1 MGRLRQGQGRLDHQ
15 HFVFRASGAETMIIP
30 YRLFILNFAGACFVV
45 WAYVLGYV
53 GFVFSHDISHISYL
67 ITALFLASMA
77 GVFMGKT
84 AHMERVEVWLVT
96 LGLIGN
102 VVGFI
107 IALQHIDTGSLG
119 SAEGV
124 QKVAA
129 NLLAGMGVAFCS
141 TLVGAVAALWV
152 SVNGWVVGK

>member
-1 MGRLRQGQGRLDHQ
+1 MTL
-15 HFVFRASGAETMIIP
+15 TK
-30 YRLFILNFAGACFVV
+30 RLFIANFAGACLVV
-45 WAYVLGYV
+45 WAWFLGYV
-53 GFVFSHDISHISYL
+53 GFVYSHDISRISYV
-67 ITALFLASMA
+67 ITALFAASIA
-77 GVFMGKT
+77 AIFLGKT
-84 AHMERVEVWLVT
+84 SHIERAEVWLVT

-129 NLLAGMGVAFCS
+129 SLLAGMGVAFCS
-141 TLVGAVAALWV
+141 TLVGAVAALWI
-152 SVNGWVVGK
+152 SVNGWVVGAGK

>member
-1 MGRLRQGQGRLDHQ
+1 MK
-15 HFVFRASGAETMIIP
+15 T
-30 YRLFILNFAGACFVV
+30 RLFVLNFAGLCGII
-45 WAYVLGYV
+45 WAYWLGYV
-53 GFVFSHDISHISYL
+53 QFVFGHDVSHISYL
-67 ITALFLASMA
+67 ITALFVVSMV

-107 IALQHIDTGSLG
+107 IALQNIDTGSLG

-129 NLLAGMGVAFCS
+129 SLLAGMGVAFCS
-141 TLVGAVAALWV
+141 TLVGAVAALWT
-152 SVNGWVVGK
+152 SINAWMLSK

>member
-1 MGRLRQGQGRLDHQ
+1 
-15 HFVFRASGAETMIIP
+15 MI
-30 YRLFILNFAGACFVV
+30 RLFTLNFGFACFLA
-45 WAYVLGYV
+45 WAWWLGYV

-67 ITALFLASMA
+67 ISAVFILSMA

-84 AHMERVEVWLVT
+84 AHLERVEVWLVT

-107 IALQHIDTGSLG
+107 LALQNIDTGSLG

-129 NLLAGMGVAFCS
+129 SLLAGMGVAFCS
-141 TLVGAVAALWV
+141 TLVGAVAALWT
-152 SVNGWVVGK
+152 SVNGAGT